1 VIHASLE
8 RRGFAAT
15 HDSPHKFDGKFDW
28 RTHAMKGEGAMVKG
42 AGTYL
47 STGDGVHRY
56 YKLAFT
62 RAGAREQF
70 VADATYKAMQE
81 RYAAMMA
88 QHRELGI
95 NKAASRA
102 QLRARMQ
109 NLSTEMEEYVARQTE
124 PSPTYHLSVDI
135 EPEQLLDWD
144 KPLSEQSETVKTAA
158 TMAIKEIDWPDGA
171 PTLNDRG
178 EDFYRA
184 LSNAMNEDR
193 DIGDRFASEAL
204 QAAGILGH
212 RMKASTK
219 DGDANPNYVIYDD
232 SKIHTNYVHFDKTK
246 VTPGQTG
253 PVDRKAVEKYLND
266 VLGNSVRR
274 VWANIM
280 HAGEFDRTATGDVI
294 RISIHSMNPL
304 SVAYHESLH
313 AFMAKLDDMGLKDAR
328 KVLEQAG
335 ASAPIMNQ
343 LRRHLATE
351 PDALKQLDDA
361 EERAAYMYQFWS
373 MNKLDVG
380 PKVDNI
386 FQRIAKFLREV
397 TGLYTNDERAVQI
410 MEYFQS
416 GQFHKDSA
424 NPSAVALALEPTR
437 AQRAADQFKTM
448 TKPLGDV
455 SDALMS
461 AGGARLRDTGIPAL
475 RELADAMKL
484 KTTSEGKDPGFL
496 PAARMERSRVMNQ
509 LGADLRP
516 YTEAA
521 INEALEAMQ
530 NGTKAAS
537 TAGRTVA
544 MIVNRRLQEML
555 KYMQDAGVEVKAL
568 GMEDGVPYFPR
579 SWDASYIS
587 AHQRQF
593 LAMMDKY
600 VLSGAYKGDP
610 KELLK
615 TLMVSD
621 GAEFNIETDRPGM
634 QHAKTRTLKMISHAD
649 AAPFMRKDMF
659 QIMNSYVTQATRRAE
674 WARRFADDSQGV
686 RDLIDRAK
694 KQGATPEQIATAQ
707 KFVRAVD
714 GTLGDTINPEYR
726 RLMGN
731 MIVYQNIRLLPL
743 AIFSSIVDPM
753 GIIVRGGTV
762 GEAFKTFRRGI
773 RETVKNFQK
782 SPTGDGLTQLAEE
795 IGTIDSATLM
805 HEMGASYS
813 QGMVG
818 DTGRKIND
826 TFFRLNLMEQFNT
839 SMRVGATE
847 SALNFIARHATQP
860 GPHSVRFLRELGLD
874 ASDVQI
880 VNGRAKVLESEGLTL
895 DQSAKM
901 KAAVNRWVDGAVLRP
916 DAIDKPIW
924 MSDPHFALIAHMKQ
938 FVFAFHETILKRVV
952 HEARNGNITPAA
964 GLAAYVPIMIAADY
978 IKDMLVNGGEEP
990 EWKKAWGPGDY
1001 VVAGM
1006 ERAGLFGVGQFGYD
1020 AYADM
1025 QRGGT
1030 GVGALTG
1037 PTIEQMGDALQVL
1050 GGREQFGRQLIRA
1063 LPANALYSSAL
1074 KGEPDAPK
1082 IGG

>member
-1 VIHASLE
+1 
-8 RRGFAAT
+8 
-15 HDSPHKFDGKFDW
+15 
-28 RTHAMKGEGAMVKG
+28 MVKG

-47 STGDGVHRY
+47 STGDGVHGY
-56 YKLAFT
+56 YKKMFGGRVAHDAKKNEPPHVKRLRVAVNEISD
-62 RAGAREQF
+62 RILDLQEERDQAGAWRASVGGRTDHFKTREAAQAAIDNYREDR
-70 VADATYKAMQE
+70 VARLAELKKMLADKVSPEGKEYNLKHIRDEAIPYVEGKL
-81 RYAAMMA
+81 
-88 QHRELGI
+88 RELRDAEPGSVQAEI
-95 NKAASRA
+95 EAATEEGRTALKAYEDARSAEFGANK
-102 QLRARMQ
+102 
-109 NLSTEMEEYVARQTE
+109 
-124 PSPTYHLSVDI
+124 SPTYHLSVDI
-135 EPEQLLDWD
+135 EPEQLMDWD

-158 TMAIKEIDWPDGA
+158 TTAIKEIDWPDGA

-184 LSNAMNEDR
+184 LSNAMNENR
-193 DIGDRFASEAL
+193 DIGDRFASEGL
-204 QAAGILGH
+204 QAVGILGH

-219 DGDANPNYVIYDD
+219 DGDQNPNYVIYDD

-621 GAEFNIETDRPGM
+621 GAEFNIAVQRH
-634 QHAKTRTLKMISHAD
+634 HAVPRRHV
-649 AAPFMRKDMF
+649 
-659 QIMNSYVTQATRRAE
+659 YVG
-674 WARRFADDSQGV
+674 S
-686 RDLIDRAK
+686 RDH
-694 KQGATPEQIATAQ
+694 
-707 KFVRAVD
+707 
-714 GTLGDTINPEYR
+714 
-726 RLMGN
+726 
-731 MIVYQNIRLLPL
+731 IVC
-743 AIFSSIVDPM
+743 
-753 GIIVRGGTV
+753 GH
-762 GEAFKTFRRGI
+762 
-773 RETVKNFQK
+773 
-782 SPTGDGLTQLAEE
+782 
-795 IGTIDSATLM
+795 ATL
-805 HEMGASYS
+805 YS
-813 QGMVG
+813 
-818 DTGRKIND
+818 R
-826 TFFRLNLMEQFNT
+826 
-839 SMRVGATE
+839 
-847 SALNFIARHATQP
+847 
-860 GPHSVRFLRELGLD
+860 
-874 ASDVQI
+874 
-880 VNGRAKVLESEGLTL
+880 
-895 DQSAKM
+895 
-901 KAAVNRWVDGAVLRP
+901 
-916 DAIDKPIW
+916 
-924 MSDPHFALIAHMKQ
+924 
-938 FVFAFHETILKRVV
+938 
-952 HEARNGNITPAA
+952 GNACV
-964 GLAAYVPIMIAADY
+964 GLAAGDRDDQPCSA
-978 IKDMLVNGGEEP
+978 GEASNTLHHILLLSSDE
-990 EWKKAWGPGDY
+990 
-1001 VVAGM
+1001 
-1006 ERAGLFGVGQFGYD
+1006 
-1020 AYADM
+1020 
-1025 QRGGT
+1025 
-1030 GVGALTG
+1030 LTG
-1037 PTIEQMGDALQVL
+1037 MTGASNV
-1050 GGREQFGRQLIRA
+1050 
-1063 LPANALYSSAL
+1063 PAERLDRSA
-1074 KGEPDAPK
+1074 GPAR
-1082 IGG
+1082 GA